1 MGKLF
6 DLYKQLC
13 DPLGLSRYIQSKI
26 VDESSGHA
34 ASFMILLKLALQ
46 CQPDEDNWAYMLQKN
61 LIYYMNG
68 TYRKVKRAL
77 DCMNAEERAY
87 VRDLTKNQM
96 NTLKLGPGQC
106 REFHDLINN
115 IGILQ

>member
-46 CQPDEDNWAYMLQKN
+46 YQPDEDNWAYLLQKN

-68 TYRKVKRAL
+68 THRKVKRAL